1 MITYTRQAGDAE
13 GFVLVPDDA
22 PPPPG
27 SPATSSSSSPP
38 TPRPPPPTV
47 EPPPPG
53 LGQNAGQ
60 SPGQS
65 PEPATA
71 PRWAKCTRWGLRLAL
86 KKKLWAHLGSHLKY
100 IKPVGVADDASG
112 TSRRRE
118 GGARL
123 TRVGS
128 GLTSPPHPRI
138 QRPTRSGCSRPG
150 SAPLFQ
156 KKLER
161 RHDQSPRLD
170 GRRDQSRHE
179 AGERFGA
186 GDANAVRAR
195 KPHTG
200 LRRFGGAE

>member
-47 EPPPPG
+47 EPPPRG

-71 PRWAKCTRWGLRLAL
+71 PLWAKFTRWGLRLAL

-118 GGARL
+118 GGAAHSRRL
-123 TRVGS
+123 RAD
-128 GLTSPPHPRI
+128 LPPTPPNTAPYAVRML
-138 QRPTRSGCSRPG
+138 PTRLGAAFSKEARTKTRPKPAARWTPRPI
-150 SAPLFQ
+150 AP
-156 KKLER
+156 
-161 RHDQSPRLD
+161 
-170 GRRDQSRHE
+170 
-179 AGERFGA
+179 
-186 GDANAVRAR
+186 
-195 KPHTG
+195 
-200 LRRFGGAE
+200 

>member
-1 MITYTRQAGDAE
+1 MIIYRYIRQAGDAE
-13 GFVLVPDDA
+13 GIVLVPDDA

-71 PRWAKCTRWGLRLAL
+71 PLWAKFMRWGLRLAL
-86 KKKLWAHLGSHLKY
+86 KKMLWAHLGSHLKY
-100 IKPVGVADDASG
+100 IKPVGVANDASG

-118 GGARL
+118 GGAAHSRRL
-123 TRVGS
+123 RAD
-128 GLTSPPHPRI
+128 LPPTQPRI

-170 GRRDQSRHE
+170 GRRDHSRHE

-186 GDANAVRAR
+186 GDANAV
-195 KPHTG
+195 
-200 LRRFGGAE
+200 

>member
-1 MITYTRQAGDAE
+1 MNTQPVGFRLTGPAFMFETHLAGRPQADRLRLHILGRPAMPR

-22 PPPPG
+22 PPSLT

-71 PRWAKCTRWGLRLAL
+71 PLWAKCTRWGLRLAL

-128 GLTSPPHPRI
+128 GLTSPPQTPEH
-138 QRPTRSGCSRPG
+138 
-150 SAPLFQ
+150 SALRGQ
-156 KKLER
+156 
-161 RHDQSPRLD
+161 
-170 GRRDQSRHE
+170 
-179 AGERFGA
+179 
-186 GDANAVRAR
+186 DAPDPAR
-195 KPHTG
+195 
-200 LRRFGGAE
+200 RRFFKRS

>member
-1 MITYTRQAGDAE
+1 MPRALSWFRTTRRPRRAPRRPPRPAAPRRHGLPRRRLSRPRRAWARTQAKARARARSPRQRHAGPNARAG
-13 GFVLVPDDA
+13 GFASRSRRSCGPTWE
-22 PPPPG
+22 
-27 SPATSSSSSPP
+27 ATSNTSS
-38 TPRPPPPTV
+38 
-47 EPPPPG
+47 
-53 LGQNAGQ
+53 Q
-60 SPGQS
+60 
-65 PEPATA
+65 
-71 PRWAKCTRWGLRLAL
+71 WGLLMTPQ
-86 KKKLWAHLGSHLKY
+86 AHHGD
-100 IKPVGVADDASG
+100 G
-112 TSRRRE
+112 R
-118 GGARL
+118 GARL